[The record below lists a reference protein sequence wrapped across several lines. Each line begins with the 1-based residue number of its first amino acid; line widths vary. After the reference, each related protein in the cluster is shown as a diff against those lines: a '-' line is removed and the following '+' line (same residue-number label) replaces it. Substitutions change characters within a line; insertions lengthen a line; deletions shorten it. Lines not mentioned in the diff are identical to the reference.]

1 MKKIFVA
8 AAIIA
13 MFAAVSCKNNEK
25 KAEEA
30 EAPAAEEVVA
40 PEADPTVGEQLDA
53 AAQEAAVE
61 VGTAAIDAAADKILE
76 NL

>member
-30 EAPAAEEVVA
+30 ACPETEAAAPA
-40 PEADPTVGEQLDA
+40 ADPTVAEQLDA
-53 AAQEAAVE
+53 AAQDAAVE
-61 VGTAAIDAAADKILE
+61 VGTAAIDAAADAVLE
-76 NL
+76 KL

>member
-30 EAPAAEEVVA
+30 PCCPETEAPA
-40 PEADPTVGEQLDA
+40 ADPTVGDQLQSA
-53 AAQEAAVE
+53 AEDAAVE
-61 VGTAAIDAAADKILE
+61 VGTAAIDAAADAVIEKL
-76 NL
+76 